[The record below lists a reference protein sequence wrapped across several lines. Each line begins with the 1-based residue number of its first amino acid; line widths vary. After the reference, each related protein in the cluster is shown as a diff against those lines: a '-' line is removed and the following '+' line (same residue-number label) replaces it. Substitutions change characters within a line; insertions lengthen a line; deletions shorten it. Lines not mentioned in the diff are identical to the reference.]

1 MYESYESRRTL
12 KRYDDTMAG
21 FDELLTP
28 KKGDEKK
35 KCEGGMFRF
44 VRPRKALVK
53 LRKFQQ
59 HQNLRLVN
67 SS

>member
-35 KCEGGMFRF
+35 KCEGGGCFD
-44 VRPRKALVK
+44 L
-53 LRKFQQ
+53 
-59 HQNLRLVN
+59 
-67 SS
+67 